1 MSFTLR
7 TTHYVLRTLIT
18 AGALLGVF
26 FAFPASALTPSD
38 TFFREQW
45 YLQSL
50 NATRA
55 WDMSTGSGQVVV
67 AVLDTGVDLDHP
79 DLRANIWKNPGEIP
93 GDGLD
98 NDRNGFVDDVNGW
111 NFVEGNGSVSPAVIP
126 SATTEA
132 LHHGTLIAG
141 IIAAVGNN
149 REGIAGIGWSTKIM
163 PVRVLGSDGTGQAED
178 VISGIDYAIRNGA
191 DIVNLSFTTED
202 VPESFRAA
210 VGRAKDAGVV
220 VVAAIGNDANGG
232 IDTDTQPIY
241 PACADGP
248 AGENWVL
255 GVAATNSVDKKT
267 SFSNFGSVCVDLS
280 APGEGI
286 FSTQFADAA
295 RPDFLSY
302 GGRWSGTSLAAP
314 MVSGTA
320 ALVRAAAPR
329 LRRGDI
335 IDVLL
340 RSADPVNDSDGLYR
354 GKLGQGRVNAAAA
367 VALAQERV
375 KQTLRATIAVSGE
388 EGEPYV
394 WLFND
399 VGTLISGF
407 RVYDEA
413 FRGGVRLAADDVT
426 GDGQTDIVTAPGP
439 GMAPWVR
446 VFHETGSIKNEF
458 LAFEENY
465 DDGVTVA
472 VGDLDGD
479 GTGEIVAGSGPGA
492 PPRVRVFD
500 GAGQLQAEFLAFDQN
515 WRGGVE
521 VAVGNMDGVGGA
533 EIIVGKSGIGDSY
546 IRTFDRR
553 GNLIGQFLAFE
564 DMYHGGVRVGSADV
578 GGAIGDEI
586 LVNRGG
592 GESVMLSQFQ
602 ASGKLWNTI
611 ITYAE
616 DQDGPL
622 GMASRRGVSA
632 ATELFVVGSRRDEPF
647 PLVHGFTPIGALI
660 SSFPVPRELGVE
672 LHIAT
677 L

>member
-1 MSFTLR
+1 MTAFSAIIRFTR
-7 TTHYVLRTLIT
+7 PTLLFAI
-18 AGALLGVF
+18 AWGIF
-26 FAFPASALTPSD
+26 FALPAFATTPSD
-38 TFFREQW
+38 TFLGQQW

-50 NATRA
+50 NAPMA
-55 WDMSTGSGQVVV
+55 WNMSTGSGQVVV

-79 DLRANIWKNPGEIP
+79 DLRANIWKNPGEVI
-93 GDGLD
+93 GDGID

-111 NFVEGNGSVSPAVIP
+111 NFIEGNGLVGPQVVP
-126 SATTEA
+126 GATKEA

-149 REGIAGIGWSTKIM
+149 NEGIAGIGWSTKIM
-163 PVRVLGSDGTGQAED
+163 PVRVLDSEGSGDAQD
-178 VISGIDYAIRNGA
+178 VIKGIDYAIRNGA
-191 DIVNLSFTTED
+191 DIINLSFTTEE

-210 VGRAKDAGVV
+210 VGRAKDAGIV
-220 VVAAIGNDANGG
+220 VVAAIGNDPNGG
-232 IDTDTQPIY
+232 IDTDTHPIY

-255 GVAATNSVDKKT
+255 GVAATNPADQKS

-286 FSTQFADAA
+286 FSTQFADPA
-295 RPDFLSY
+295 RSDFLSY
-302 GGRWSGTSLAAP
+302 GGGWAGTSLAAP

-320 ALVRAAAPR
+320 ALVRAATPR

-340 RSADPVNDSDGLYR
+340 RSADPVDDVSGLYR

-388 EGEPYV
+388 EGQPYV

-413 FRGGVRLAADDVT
+413 FRGGVRIAADDVM
-426 GDGQTDIVTAPGP
+426 GDGQTDVVTAPGP
-439 GMAPWVR
+439 GMAPWIR
-446 VFHETGSIKNEF
+446 IFSETGSIKKEF
-458 LAFEENY
+458 LAFESEYN
-465 DDGVTVA
+465 DGVTIA
-472 VGDLDGD
+472 AGDLDSD
-479 GTGEIVAGSGPGA
+479 GIAEIVVGSGPGSS
-492 PPRVRVFD
+492 PRVRVFN
-500 GAGQLQAEFLAFDQN
+500 GAGVLQSDFLAFASDF
-515 WRGGVE
+515 RGGVE
-521 VAVGNMDGVGGA
+521 VAVGNIDGIGGS
-533 EIIVGKSGIGDSY
+533 EIIVGVHGNGGPHVRI
-546 IRTFDRR
+546 FDRR
-553 GNLIGQFLAFE
+553 GNLIGQFFAFDE
-564 DMYHGGVRVGSADV
+564 MYRNGVRIGAADV
-578 GGAIGDEI
+578 GGAIGEEI
-586 LVNRGG
+586 LVNHGG
-592 GESVMLSQFQ
+592 GESASITQFQ
-602 ASGKLWNTI
+602 SNGKSWNTI

-622 GMASRRGVSA
+622 GITSRRGVSA
-632 ATELFVVGSRRDEPF
+632 MTELFVVGGRREDAF

-660 SSFPVPRELGVE
+660 SSFPVPRELGIE